1 MFLEARQE
9 AIARLIER
17 KGHVTVSALAEK
29 FDVTE
34 DCIRKDL
41 RRLVAEGRCR
51 KVYGGATRID
61 PEVNRVVAER
71 VDLLRP
77 EKQAIAAKAFAML
90 KPRQTVYLDFSSS
103 NILLAQL
110 VGAGDLSLTVV
121 SSSVD
126 VLRAASS
133 GTNVRTFCP
142 GGSYDAEYN
151 GFVGNLAASALDPY
165 RFDAAFMGAV
175 GIEAEAGD
183 VLTLDMEDVPAKQ
196 AAMARAEVNVLL
208 CDTDKLG
215 HAGTY
220 RYATLDDFD
229 LAICD
234 EVRPDAVER
243 LRATGLTVA

>member
-9 AIARLIER
+9 VIARLIEQE
-17 KGHVTVSALAEK
+17 GHVTVSTLAEK

-51 KVYGGATRID
+51 KVYGGATRVD

-151 GFVGNLAASALDPY
+151 GFVGNLAASALD
-165 RFDAAFMGAV
+165 AAFMGAV

-234 EVRPDAVER
+234 DVRPDAIER